1 MLIIR
6 LQRLGKKKQPTYRLI
21 VSEKHK
27 DTQAGSLEIL
37 GHYNPTVNPK
47 VKEFKTERINYWIQ
61 KGAQLS
67 DTVHNLLLEAGIVE
81 GKKKKSVYLSD
92 KRRAKITEK
101 VKVEEDKKKA
111 AEEKKKKEEEEA
123 KAQVEAAK
131 AAEAEAK
138 AQAEA
143 TAKVVEEAPVET
155 PAETPVETSTEE
167 KSE

>member
-47 VKEFKTERINYWIQ
+47 IKEFKTERIKYWLQ

-81 GKKKKSVYLSD
+81 GKKRKSVYLSN
-92 KRRAKITEK
+92 KRRAKIAEK
-101 VKVEEDKKKA
+101 VKVAEEKKKV
-111 AEEKKKKEEEEA
+111 AEEKKKKEEEEV
-123 KAQVEAAK
+123 KTN
-131 AAEAEAK
+131 AEAE
-138 AQAEA
+138 
-143 TAKVVEEAPVET
+143 VET
-155 PAETPVETSTEE
+155 PIENSVEE
-167 KSE
+167 KTE

>member
-47 VKEFKTERINYWIQ
+47 IKEFKTERIKYWLQ

-81 GKKKKSVYLSD
+81 GKKKKSVYLSN
-92 KRRAKITEK
+92 KRRAKIAEK
-101 VKVEEDKKKA
+101 VKVAEEKKKV
-111 AEEKKKKEEEEA
+111 AEEKKKKEEEEV
-123 KAQVEAAK
+123 KTN
-131 AAEAEAK
+131 AEAE
-138 AQAEA
+138 
-143 TAKVVEEAPVET
+143 VET
-155 PAETPVETSTEE
+155 PIENSAEE
-167 KSE
+167 KTE

>member
-47 VKEFKTERINYWIQ
+47 IKEFKTERIKYWLQ

-81 GKKKKSVYLSD
+81 GKKKKSVYLSN
-92 KRRAKITEK
+92 KRRAKIAEK
-101 VKVEEDKKKA
+101 VKV
-111 AEEKKKKEEEEA
+111 AEEKKKVAEEKKMKEEEEV
-123 KAQVEAAK
+123 KTN
-131 AAEAEAK
+131 AEAE
-138 AQAEA
+138 
-143 TAKVVEEAPVET
+143 VET
-155 PAETPVETSTEE
+155 PIENSVEE
-167 KSE
+167 KTE

>member
-47 VKEFKTERINYWIQ
+47 IKEFKTERIKYWLQ

-81 GKKKKSVYLSD
+81 GKKRKSVYLSN
-92 KRRAKITEK
+92 KRRAKIAEK
-101 VKVEEDKKKA
+101 VKVEEEKKKV
-111 AEEKKKKEEEEA
+111 AEEKKMKEEEEV
-123 KAQVEAAK
+123 KTN
-131 AAEAEAK
+131 AEAE
-138 AQAEA
+138 
-143 TAKVVEEAPVET
+143 VET
-155 PAETPVETSTEE
+155 PIENSAEE
-167 KSE
+167 KTE

>member
-47 VKEFKTERINYWIQ
+47 IKEFKTERIKYWLQ

-81 GKKKKSVYLSD
+81 GKKKKSVYLSN
-92 KRRAKITEK
+92 KRRAKIAEK
-101 VKVEEDKKKA
+101 VKVAEEKKKA
-111 AEEKKKKEEEEA
+111 AEEKKKKEEEEV
-123 KAQVEAAK
+123 KTN
-131 AAEAEAK
+131 AEAE
-138 AQAEA
+138 
-143 TAKVVEEAPVET
+143 VET
-155 PAETPVETSTEE
+155 PIENSAEE
-167 KSE
+167 KTE

>member
-47 VKEFKTERINYWIQ
+47 IKEFKTERIKYWLQ

-81 GKKKKSVYLSD
+81 GKKKKSVYLSN
-92 KRRAKITEK
+92 KRRAKIAEK
-101 VKVEEDKKKA
+101 VKVAEEKKKV
-111 AEEKKKKEEEEA
+111 AEEKKKKEEEEV
-123 KAQVEAAK
+123 KTN
-131 AAEAEAK
+131 AEAE
-138 AQAEA
+138 
-143 TAKVVEEAPVET
+143 VET
-155 PAETPVETSTEE
+155 PIENSVEE
-167 KSE
+167 KTE

>member
-47 VKEFKTERINYWIQ
+47 IKEFKTERIKYWLQ

-81 GKKKKSVYLSD
+81 GKKKKSVYLSN
-92 KRRAKITEK
+92 KRRAKIAEK
-101 VKVEEDKKKA
+101 VKVAEEKKKA
-111 AEEKKKKEEEEA
+111 AEEKKKKEEEEV
-123 KAQVEAAK
+123 KTN
-131 AAEAEAK
+131 AEAE
-138 AQAEA
+138 
-143 TAKVVEEAPVET
+143 VET
-155 PAETPVETSTEE
+155 PIENSVEE
-167 KSE
+167 KTE